1 MYSLM
6 EDFFGTVKN
15 VVTMGLYFVVGFL
28 GVVGIVYLLT
38 HLFSIVS
45 AGSVLD
51 DQFRIVW
58 QTIRYRM

>member
-6 EDFFGTVKN
+6 EDVFGTVKN
-15 VVTMGLYFVVGFL
+15 VVALALYFVIGFL
-28 GVVGIVYLLT
+28 GMVGIVYLLT
-38 HLFSIVS
+38 HLFSMVS
-45 AGSVLD
+45 ATSLLD

>member
-6 EDFFGTVKN
+6 EDFFGMVKN
-15 VVTMGLYFVVGFL
+15 VVAMGLYFVVGFL

-38 HLFSIVS
+38 HLFSMV
-45 AGSVLD
+45 AAASVLD

>member
-15 VVTMGLYFVVGFL
+15 VVAMGLYFVVGFL
-28 GVVGIVYLLT
+28 GVVGIVFLLT
-38 HLFSIVS
+38 HLFSMVS
-45 AGSVLD
+45 ATSILD

-58 QTIRYRM
+58 QTIRYRL